1 MVLDVFESSNSLL
14 LDPKNELENRSV
26 GGSIPPLP
34 LSLEVQAI
42 SCSLKV
48 GFGKLWPLIRN
59 HCPMHDR
66 FYRLAGVR
74 SQPIAKPNLL
84 LGAGYQDLAKIR
96 AEIA

>member
-1 MVLDVFESSNSLL
+1 MMSANG
-14 LDPKNELENRSV
+14 PKHRSDH
-26 GGSIPPLP
+26 
-34 LSLEVQAI
+34 
-42 SCSLKV
+42 
-48 GFGKLWPLIRN
+48 GKLWPLIRN

-84 LGAGYQDLAKIR
+84 LGAGYQDLAKIT